1 MTNETTETKKTC
13 DQLISERLESRLAD
27 LLKDTSNMDD
37 AQREEHQDE
46 LHSGVLG
53 VTRTYTIDV
62 LLSWGG
68 PSDGFEFDYRDGE
81 LVECRYYYKDW
92 FDGASRVVDEVQ
104 ADELAEL
111 FGISYEGEAASR
123 EFSDK

>member
-1 MTNETTETKKTC
+1 MTNETNETKKTC
-13 DQLISERLESRLAD
+13 DQLIHERLECKLAD
-27 LLKDTSNMDD
+27 ILRDTSSMDD
-37 AQREEHQDE
+37 AQREEHQGE
-46 LHSGVLG
+46 LASSVLG
-53 VTRTYTIDV
+53 ISRTYTIDV

-81 LVECRYYYKDW
+81 LIECRYYYKDW
-92 FDGASRVVDEVQ
+92 FDGSSRVVDEAR

-111 FGISYEGEAASR
+111 FGVSYEGEAASR